1 MELICIDIEASG
13 LGPDSYPIEV
23 AWKCDSSGAQDEFL
37 IDPASVEGWDYWDEF
52 AEELHCIEHEQL
64 GRKGITAAQA
74 CERLNAA
81 LAGKT
86 LTCDAYDFD
95 LFWMRRLF
103 HSQQMP
109 MRFRIQGIERL
120 LTPEQCEAYRKST
133 RFRRHRALRDVE
145 DQLGAIRQ
153 LLEEVA

>member
-23 AWKCDSSGAQDEFL
+23 AWKCDISGNKDEFL

-52 AEELHCIEHEQL
+52 AEELHGIGHHQL
-64 GRKGITAAQA
+64 GSEGISAAQA
-74 CERLNAA
+74 CERLNAE

-95 LFWMRRLF
+95 LFWLTRLF
-103 HSQQMP
+103 ESQQQP
-109 MRFRIQGIERL
+109 MLFSIQGIERL
-120 LTPEQCEAYRKST
+120 LTPQQCEAYRLNT

-145 DQLGAIRQ
+145 DELGAIRQ
-153 LLEEVA
+153 LLKEVA

>member
-1 MELICIDIEASG
+1 MELICIDIESSG

-23 AWKCDSSGAQDEFL
+23 AWRCDISGKQDEFL
-37 IDPASVEGWDYWDEF
+37 IDPASVEGWEYWDEF
-52 AEELHCIEHEQL
+52 AEELHGIEHEL
-64 GRKGITAAQA
+64 LAREGVSAAEA

-95 LFWMRRLF
+95 LFWLSRLF
-103 HSQQMP
+103 ESQQQP
-109 MRFRIQGIERL
+109 MRFRIQGIETL
-120 LTPEQCEAYRKST
+120 LTGEQCQVYRQNT

-145 DQLGAIRQ
+145 DQLDALRE